1 MTGNSRQ
8 KFKYLNLYI
17 VLTKRAFE
25 VNKKAFFINFKGLS
39 TAENCLWP
47 ESAPLGNNYF
57 GSQSFFMSCHFIKI
71 FVQQFLIAAV
81 QSFNIF
87 KLIEWGPANTY
98 LKSIIETLEKGMK
111 CVQN

>member
-8 KFKYLNLYI
+8 KFKYLNLNF

-39 TAENCLWP
+39 TAKNCLRP
-47 ESAPLGNNYF
+47 ESVLLRNNYSR
-57 GSQSFFMSCHFIKI
+57 SQSFFMSCHFTKI
-71 FVQQFLIAAV
+71 FVYLFLIAAV

-87 KLIEWGPANTY
+87 KLIEWDPANTY
-98 LKSIIETLEKGMK
+98 LKSVIETLEKGMK
-111 CVQN
+111 CVES